1 MLKKIATFAL
11 TGILLCALCSCGT
24 DKQQSA
30 SSDSAS
36 SADSAQQQEQL
47 SAEAENDST
56 GGDAG
61 SAVKNDQSSEEFSF
75 ADIKG
80 TQFIMSSGAGGWQ
93 ATLDISADGSFN
105 GSYSDNDM
113 GETGDGYPNG
123 TIYQCDYTGKLTDL
137 KKVNDFTY
145 SAKVSGIKYENE
157 PNTESIKDGV
167 RYSYSE
173 AAIADGDEVS
183 IYLKGALL
191 DQLPEGYLTWAGY
204 YDLSQTKD
212 TELSSYGIYDKASD
226 AGFVG
231 YDD

>member
-24 DKQQSA
+24 DKQQSVA
-30 SSDSAS
+30 SDSAS
-36 SADSAQQQEQL
+36 SADSAQQEQL
-47 SAEAENDST
+47 SADAENDST

-61 SAVKNDQSSEEFSF
+61 SAAKNDQGSEEFSF

-93 ATLDISADGSFN
+93 ATLDISADGSFT
-105 GSYSDNDM
+105 GDYTDSSM

-183 IYLKGALL
+183 IYLKGAPL
-191 DQLPEGYLTWAGY
+191 DQLPEGYRIWAGY
-204 YDLSQTKD
+204 YDLSQTTD

-231 YDD
+231 YDN